1 MKKATQHYMTLDWIA
16 LDIPLYRT
24 NKGQE
29 SKPFFGPNTWNKLS
43 SNIKTAANK
52 ASFMHSLKK

>member
-1 MKKATQHYMTLDWIA
+1 MTLDWIA
-16 LDIPLYRT
+16 LDIPLYRL